1 MLLKCLKSV
10 FYALFFTLFYMS
22 LVSFHPF
29 HFSVTELK
37 YNTQSHKM
45 EASCKIFIN
54 DLENILKKQYGVSY
68 DLYKQN
74 DDVEVKNTLSKYI
87 QKNLAVQVDT
97 KNISFTLLGSEREDA
112 ALWIYLESTKVSTPK
127 RVEINNTLLFDLF
140 DDQSNIVHYEQ
151 NGQRKSHKLSN
162 PNGKVIF

>member
-1 MLLKCLKSV
+1 
-10 FYALFFTLFYMS
+10 
-22 LVSFHPF
+22 
-29 HFSVTELK
+29 
-37 YNTQSHKM
+37 M

-74 DDVEVKNTLSKYI
+74 EETEVKNILSKYI
-87 QKNLAVQVDT
+87 QKNLAVQIDA

-112 ALWIYLESTKVSTPK
+112 ALWIYLESAKISTPK
-127 RVEINNTLLFDLF
+127 RIEINNTLLFDLF
-140 DDQSNIVHYEQ
+140 EDQSNIVHYEQ
-151 NGQRKSHKLSN
+151 NGQRKSYKLSN